1 MSVNIAYPIT
11 IMDNDFHVF
20 RLDPPV
26 VSEDVLSTDEFNVEK
41 ETYLHEYVIVST
53 SEVAPSMW
61 ETAVMPSNAQGEVS
75 EFIDLPGTSRGKVS
89 VSQALEDLGNYIVK

>member
-11 IMDNDFHVF
+11 IMDNEFQVF
-20 RLDPPV
+20 RLAPPV
-26 VSEDVLSTDEFNVEK
+26 ASEDVLVTDRFNGEK
-41 ETYLHEYVIVST
+41 ETALHEYVVVST

-75 EFIDLPGTSRGKVS
+75 EFIDLPGTTRGKVS
-89 VSQALEDLGNYIVK
+89 TSQALEDLGNYVVK